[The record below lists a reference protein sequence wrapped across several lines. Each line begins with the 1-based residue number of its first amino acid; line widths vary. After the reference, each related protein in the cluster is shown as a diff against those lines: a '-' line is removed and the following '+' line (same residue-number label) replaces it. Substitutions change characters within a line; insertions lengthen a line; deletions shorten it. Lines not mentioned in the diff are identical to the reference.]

1 MQWLLRNARLADG
14 VPLVDIGVDAG
25 QIAAI
30 GPPQKVDAEQVWDL
44 DGRVVLPGLIDAHTH
59 LDKTYLN
66 VQNLSGTLGE
76 AIEQWGMAKATRGR
90 EQVLTAARRAL
101 ITAIANGVTAMR
113 SHVDTSVAADLDTLE
128 TLLSL
133 REEMVGLIDLQF
145 VALGDISAGEEAGR
159 TMREALNMG
168 ADCVGG
174 APSLTDDP
182 NASIDQVFALAQ
194 ETGKPVDLHIDETE
208 DPDMLALEYLAEVTI
223 KRGMQGLVTA
233 GHCCSLGFVDEP
245 TAGRVI
251 DKVAEAGIN
260 VITLP
265 SCNLVLMGRG
275 MHPAPRGITPVA
287 ALLARGVSVSAASD
301 NVGDPFNPF
310 GAYDP
315 LQIAQLNA
323 HLAHMSSEEGL
334 RASLQMVTQ
343 TPAEVLGINAGA
355 IALGRQADL
364 VVLDT
369 REAADAVLCPPP
381 RLATFKAGRLI
392 VRTKIDRAWH
402 DAGLEKES

>member
-1 MQWLLRNARLADG
+1 MQWLLRNVRLADG
-14 VPLVDIGVDAG
+14 VPLVDIAVDAG
-25 QIAAI
+25 QIASI
-30 GPPQKVDAEQVWDL
+30 GPTQKVDAEQVWDL

-66 VQNLSGTLGE
+66 VQNLSGTLHE
-76 AIEQWGMAKATRGR
+76 AIDQWGMAKGTRGR
-90 EQVLTAARRAL
+90 EQVLAAARRAL

-133 REEMVGLIDLQF
+133 RGEMAGLIDLQF
-145 VALGDISAGEEAGR
+145 VALGNISAGEEARR
-159 TMREALNMG
+159 TMREALSMG

-174 APSLTDDP
+174 APSLTDEP
-182 NASIDQVFALAQ
+182 RSSIDQIFALAQ
-194 ETGKPVDLHIDETE
+194 ETGKPIDLHIDETE
-208 DPDMLALEYLAEVTI
+208 DPRMLALEYLAEVTI
-223 KRGMQGLVTA
+223 DSGMQGMVTA
-233 GHCCSLGFVDEP
+233 GHCCSLGFVDEL
-245 TAGRVI
+245 TAVRVI
-251 DKVAEAGIN
+251 DRVAEAGIH

-275 MHPAPRGITPVA
+275 MHPAPRGITPVT

-323 HLAHMSSEEGL
+323 QVAHMSSEAGL
-334 RASLQMVTQ
+334 RASLEMVTR
-343 TPAEVLGINAGA
+343 TPAQVLGLNVGT
-355 IALGRQADL
+355 IAVGRQADL

-369 REAADAVLCPPP
+369 RQAADAVLCPPP

-392 VRTKIDRAWH
+392 VQTEIGRKWH
-402 DAGLEKES
+402 DARLERES

>member
-1 MQWLLRNARLADG
+1 MHWLLRNARLADG
-14 VPLVDIGVDAG
+14 MPLVDLAVDAG

-30 GPPQKVDAEQVWDL
+30 GPAQKVDAEQVWDL
-44 DGRVVLPGLIDAHTH
+44 DGRVVVPGLIDAHTH

-66 VQNLSGTLGE
+66 VQNLSGTLAE
-76 AIEQWGMAKATRGR
+76 AIEQWGMAKATRSR
-90 EQVLTAARRAL
+90 ERVRAAARRAL
-101 ITAIANGVTAMR
+101 TTAIANGVTAMR
-113 SHVDTSVAADLDTLE
+113 SHVDTSVLADLDTLE
-128 TLLSL
+128 TLLIL
-133 REEMVGLIDLQF
+133 REELAGLIDLQF
-145 VALGDISAGEEAGR
+145 VALGDISAGEEAR
-159 TMREALNMG
+159 ETMREAVRMG

-182 NASIDQVFALAQ
+182 QAFIDQVFALAE
-194 ETGKPVDLHIDETE
+194 ETGKPIDLHIDETE
-208 DPDMLALEYLAEVTI
+208 DPNMLALEYLAEATI
-223 KRGMQGLVTA
+223 DRSMQGLVTA
-233 GHCCSLGFVDEP
+233 GHCCSLAFVDEP

-275 MHPAPRGITPVA
+275 MQPVPRGTTPVA
-287 ALLARGVSVSAASD
+287 ALLKRGVPVCAASD

-323 HLAHMSSEEGL
+323 QVAHMSSKEGL
-334 RASLQMVTQ
+334 RASLQMVTL
-343 TPAEVLGINAGA
+343 TPAEMLGLNAGA
-355 IALGRQADL
+355 IAVGRQADL

-369 REAADAVLCPPP
+369 RQAADAVLCPPP
-381 RLATFKAGRLI
+381 RLATFKAGQLI
-392 VRTKIDRAWH
+392 VQTEIERQWH
-402 DAGLEKES
+402 DARLEKEF